1 MRILDTKE
9 EKLISGGWESAGQHV
24 GGIMGS
30 AGGWTGGSRPQ
41 PSQQASQWGRPR
53 SWQLRFVVINITGTA
68 SLSHRID
75 RMLTPVLP
83 VVGF

>member
-9 EKLISGGWESAGQHV
+9 ERLISGGWGSAGQHV

-41 PSQQASQWGRPR
+41 PSQQASQWGRP
-53 SWQLRFVVINITGTA
+53 SSSSCG
-68 SLSHRID
+68 LS
-75 RMLTPVLP
+75 
-83 VVGF
+83 